1 VIFESVPVL
10 ILFCEHS
17 CYNLLRHLFI
27 IVLASIIIF
36 IYYYIAVLS
45 PNSRYQLPNNLT
57 LALKM
62 EAVCSSETF
71 LSAYKSVHVT
81 SQKTNIE
88 SNWVFLKLIICRF
101 WLYQKRKH
109 RFSNNSN
116 MNNRTIGPRVEAIIG
131 WKDWSCVRRETVRRL
146 WEKNVIHDF

>member
-1 VIFESVPVL
+1 M
-10 ILFCEHS
+10 
-17 CYNLLRHLFI
+17 LRHLFI
-27 IVLASIIIF
+27 IVRASIIIF
-36 IYYYIAVLS
+36 IYYYITVLS
-45 PNSRYQLPNNLT
+45 PNSSYQLPNNLT

-81 SQKTNIE
+81 SQKINIE

-116 MNNRTIGPRVEAIIG
+116 MNNRTMGPRVEAIIG
-131 WKDWSCVRRETVRRL
+131 WKIGAVSV
-146 WEKNVIHDF
+146 EKLFAVYEKKCDTWLLTLKINRILQSAQKHC